1 MTQIDPKSIETAS
14 LTDVG
19 RRRASNQDA
28 FGGLVPASGARLLI
42 VADGMGGHAGGAT
55 ASRVAVETVEEVV
68 ARSTDAP
75 ETTLRAALEAANRR
89 VHEEAQNDASLAGM
103 GTTGVA
109 LLFQPD
115 GSAWVAHVG
124 DSRAYR
130 LRDGRLEQLTPDHS
144 LVAELERRGMITAE
158 EAQVH
163 PRRNE
168 VLRSIGVEPEVDVD
182 VVRVDARPGD
192 QYLLCSDGLSGVV
205 GDEEIAAELLRAPP
219 EVAVRRL
226 VDAANERGGPD
237 NITVQVAR
245 IPDAGARSRHEESA
259 RDKLQREERR
269 ARQRRVHRLLI
280 AVVVVA
286 VLLVLTLIWGL
297 VRLYGD
303 DATTRAGTTSRLGAP
318 PPQADQVL
326 PPGDIRITELHPV
339 SQHPGQS

>member
-28 FGGLVPASGARLLI
+28 FGELMAASGARLLV

-55 ASRVAVETVEEVV
+55 ASRVAVEIIEEVV
-68 ARSTDAP
+68 GRSTEAP
-75 ETTLRAALEAANRR
+75 ETLLRAALETANSR
-89 VHEEAQNDASLAGM
+89 VHEEAQKDASLSGM

-130 LRDGRLEQLTPDHS
+130 LRDGKLEQLTPDHS

-158 EAQVH
+158 EAQAH

-168 VLRSIGVEPEVDVD
+168 VLRSIGVEPEVEVD
-182 VVRVDARPGD
+182 VAQVDARPGD

-205 GDEEIAAELLRAPP
+205 NDDEIAAELLRAPP
-219 EVAVRRL
+219 EVAARRL

-237 NITVQVAR
+237 NITVQIAR
-245 IPDAGARSRHEESA
+245 VPVSGAAARREESA
-259 RDKLQREERR
+259 RDKLECQKRR
-269 ARQRRVHRLLI
+269 SRRRRVRRLLV
-280 AVVVVA
+280 AVVTVA
-286 VLLVLTLIWGL
+286 LLLAMALIWGL
-297 VRLYGD
+297 VQLYED
-303 DATTRAGTTSRLGAP
+303 RASTRGHDQSRLGASREGAIEASP
-318 PPQADQVL
+318 R
-326 PPGDIRITELHPV
+326 GWWRH
-339 SQHPGQS
+339 

>member
-1 MTQIDPKSIETAS
+1 MTQIDPRSIETAS

-68 ARSTDAP
+68 GRSTDAP

-89 VHEEAQNDASLAGM
+89 VHEESQNDASLAGM

-182 VVRVDARPGD
+182 VAQVDARPGD

-237 NITVQVAR
+237 NITVQIAR
-245 IPDAGARSRHEESA
+245 IPDAGARARHEENA
-259 RDKLQREERR
+259 RDKLQRQERR
-269 ARQRRVHRLLI
+269 ARRGRVHRLLI

-286 VLLVLTLIWGL
+286 VLLVVTLIWGL
-297 VRLYGD
+297 VRL
-303 DATTRAGTTSRLGAP
+303 
-318 PPQADQVL
+318 
-326 PPGDIRITELHPV
+326 
-339 SQHPGQS
+339 

>member
-1 MTQIDPKSIETAS
+1 MTQIDPRGIETAS

-19 RRRASNQDA
+19 MRRASNQDA
-28 FGGLVPASGARLLI
+28 FGGLVAASGARLLI

-55 ASRVAVETVEEVV
+55 ASRVAIETIEEVV
-68 ARSTDAP
+68 GRSTDAP
-75 ETTLRAALEAANRR
+75 ETVLRMALEAANRR
-89 VHEEAQNDASLAGM
+89 VHEEAQKDASLSGM

-130 LRDGRLEQLTPDHS
+130 LRDGSLEQLTPDHS

-182 VVRVDARPGD
+182 VAQVDARPGD

-205 GDEEIAAELLRAPP
+205 RDEEIAAELLRAPP
-219 EVAVRRL
+219 EVAARRL

-237 NITVQVAR
+237 NITVQIAR
-245 IPDAGARSRHEESA
+245 VPDPEARARHEESA
-259 RDKLQREERR
+259 RDKLQRQERR
-269 ARQRRVHRLLI
+269 AQQRRVHRLLM

-286 VLLVLTLIWGL
+286 LLLAIALIWGL
-297 VRLYGD
+297 VQLHED
-303 DATTRAGTTSRLGAP
+303 DATTPGDTQSRLGAP
-318 PPQADQVL
+318 PL
-326 PPGDIRITELHPV
+326 EG
-339 SQHPGQS
+339 G